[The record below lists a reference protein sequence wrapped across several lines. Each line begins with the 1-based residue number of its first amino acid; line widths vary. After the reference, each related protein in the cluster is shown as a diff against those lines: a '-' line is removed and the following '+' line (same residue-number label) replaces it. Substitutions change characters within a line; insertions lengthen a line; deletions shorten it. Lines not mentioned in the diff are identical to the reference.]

1 MPLLWS
7 TRLRPAWIRHGE
19 ARGRGTCNDWRKSD
33 NISMRGGEKY
43 STQSSEILKRLFFCT
58 HTFGERS
65 APFDSLLRSTIR
77 WRAAHASRHAP
88 THSVVSTRS
97 RCRGAGRITA
107 QVTPMYWHAG
117 MHYVIFLLPRSS
129 LVPIYTM
136 WCVCTNNNN
145 NNCCCYIMEGARW
158 LSNCVERLG
167 WNWRYI

>member
-1 MPLLWS
+1 MIDVS
-7 TRLRPAWIRHGE
+7 H
-19 ARGRGTCNDWRKSD
+19 

-88 THSVVSTRS
+88 THSVVSTHS

-107 QVTPMYWHAG
+107 HSNAYVLTRRHALR
-117 MHYVIFLLPRSS
+117 HLPSPTFLLGTNIHDVMRVHQQQQQQLLLLHYGRRSVAFK
-129 LVPIYTM
+129 L
-136 WCVCTNNNN
+136 
-145 NNCCCYIMEGARW
+145 R
-158 LSNCVERLG
+158 
-167 WNWRYI
+167 